1 MKKSNYDQR
10 VIKKYS
16 SAFKLKVVNEIESG
30 KLSMNQAKEIYDIGG
45 NATISKW
52 IKSLGKNHLL
62 SKIVRIEMKDEKDRL
77 KELNERVRQLE
88 KLLANSELDNLMNEA
103 FLELLA
109 EDHKL
114 KMDEQHP
121 GYRRAEGGSCSG
133 RRTASTSARS

>member
-16 SAFKLKVVNEIESG
+16 SAFKLKVVSEIESG

-62 SKIVRIEMKDEKDRL
+62 SKIVRIEMKDEKDKL

-88 KLLANSELDNLMNEA
+88 KLLANSELDNLMNET

-109 EDHKL
+109 EDHAVDL
-114 KMDEQHP
+114 DEFKKKVDKE
-121 GYRRAEGGSCSG
+121 RLNKRL
-133 RRTASTSARS
+133 

>member
-109 EDHKL
+109 EDHEVDLDEFKKKVDKERL
-114 KMDEQHP
+114 KK
-121 GYRRAEGGSCSG
+121 RL
-133 RRTASTSARS
+133 